1 MSTDPTNVENTKLNR
16 MSLNQ
21 TPSTSNRKMLK
32 SKNLYNNNNNTT
44 EESRLSESTSS
55 SSSSTASS
63 GFKSRSRHNLKYF
76 NHKLNHY
83 KRKRKQQAEQQVPQT
98 QTQPKSSTF
107 TALNA
112 ARNLIK
118 LFSRNKPKKEETKT
132 LKTVK
137 SESNETMPTL
147 GSSIPL
153 VCSKNRLTIGGL
165 AAFNELSAEKTTSS
179 NQFKHI
185 QVGFLSLKLE

>member
-1 MSTDPTNVENTKLNR
+1 MP
-16 MSLNQ
+16 
-21 TPSTSNRKMLK
+21 K
-32 SKNLYNNNNNTT
+32 SKNLYNNTT

-83 KRKRKQQAEQQVPQT
+83 KRKRKQQAEQQVPQ
-98 QTQPKSSTF
+98 QAQPKSTF

-118 LFSRNKPKKEETKT
+118 LFSRNKPKKEEAKA

-137 SESNETMPTL
+137 SESETMPTL

-165 AAFNELSAEKTTSS
+165 AAYNELSAEKSTSS
-179 NQFKHI
+179 NHFKHI
-185 QVGFLSLKLE
+185 QVGFGVFEIKVVSFV